1 MAVLLKAGQWCGG
14 GLAAEEAESGVEGL
28 AGIAAVRK
36 TAASRVLRAAA
47 LSADLGENA
56 LEQIAHIAGRS
67 GMLRKEDVSAFGA
80 GEQTDGVRR
89 FGEFRGK
96 RSQES
101 GREALDDALDD
112 AKAVAVGRGRLK
124 SERGFRR
131 GELLHDGS
139 RGFVV
144 GVALLEDACGGE
156 GQFLSGAGELLGGL
170 LQEREIAACHA
181 TSALATNEFDAPV
194 LAHFVAAADE
204 QAAYLAGAADVSAA
218 AGLEVGS
225 GDFNGAECAFALD
238 FLADAESRQLG
249 AGAVA
254 NGNGGV
260 FEDDGV
266 GGAFRAFEDVVRG
279 LRATQID
286 AGRIGAEM
294 KRDGRQTEAFKKD
307 GGKEVL
313 AAVLL
318 HVIET
323 AGPIEAGRN
332 GTLAELGVNDMQN
345 LIAIVANVKNAGLAE
360 LAEVIRLAAGR
371 RIKGGLIEQ
380 DAPSGRDDSFR

>member
-56 LEQIAHIAGRS
+56 PEQIAHIAGRS

-101 GREALDDALDD
+101 
-112 AKAVAVGRGRLK
+112 
-124 SERGFRR
+124 ERGFRH

-238 FLADAESRQLG
+238 FLA
-249 AGAVA
+249 
-254 NGNGGV
+254 
-260 FEDDGV
+260 
-266 GGAFRAFEDVVRG
+266 
-279 LRATQID
+279 
-286 AGRIGAEM
+286 
-294 KRDGRQTEAFKKD
+294 
-307 GGKEVL
+307 
-313 AAVLL
+313 
-318 HVIET
+318 
-323 AGPIEAGRN
+323 
-332 GTLAELGVNDMQN
+332 
-345 LIAIVANVKNAGLAE
+345 
-360 LAEVIRLAAGR
+360 
-371 RIKGGLIEQ
+371 
-380 DAPSGRDDSFR
+380 

>member
-1 MAVLLKAGQWCGG
+1 RRRR
-14 GLAAEEAESGVEGL
+14 AESRAWRALRRSERL
-28 AGIAAVRK
+28 PRAASFEPPPFPPTWARTRWSRSPISRAAVGCCEKK
-36 TAASRVLRAAA
+36 TCPHSER
-47 LSADLGENA
+47 
-56 LEQIAHIAGRS
+56 
-67 GMLRKEDVSAFGA
+67 
-80 GEQTDGVRR
+80 EQTDGVRR
-89 FGEFRGK
+89 FSEFRGK

-112 AKAVAVGRGRLK
+112 AKAVAVRRSRLQ
-124 SERGFRR
+124 SERGFRH

-156 GQFLSGAGELLGGL
+156 GQFLSGAGEFLGGL

-254 NGNGGV
+254 NGNGAV

-266 GGAFRAFEDVVRG
+266 GGAFSAFEDVIRG

-286 AGRIGAEM
+286 AGGIGAEM
-294 KRDGRQTEAFKKD
+294 KRD
-307 GGKEVL
+307 
-313 AAVLL
+313 
-318 HVIET
+318 
-323 AGPIEAGRN
+323 
-332 GTLAELGVNDMQN
+332 
-345 LIAIVANVKNAGLAE
+345 
-360 LAEVIRLAAGR
+360 
-371 RIKGGLIEQ
+371 
-380 DAPSGRDDSFR
+380 